1 MTPEEIKILAEEI
14 AVRVVAHLE
23 FPRGI
28 DSPPAPTFIR
38 RLTVR
43 QFANVI
49 ERGEEYVRRRIRARI
64 IPRNEVNGPPFLIM
78 PQALSRFGVDPELA
92 MIRLAHLEATYKKKF
107 I

>member
-14 AVRVVAHLE
+14 AIRVVANLE
-23 FPRGI
+23 FPKRN
-28 DSPPAPTFIR
+28 DSPPAPVFIR

-43 QFANVI
+43 QFAAVI

-64 IPRNEVNGPPFLIM
+64 IPSNEVHGPPFLIK
-78 PQALSRFGVDPELA
+78 PQALSRFGIDPELA
-92 MIRLAHLEATYKKKF
+92 MTRLAHLEATYKKKF